1 MGVTTNKS
9 GPHILDTLKA
19 SYEELRR
26 GLARIDPRAAFR
38 FVSALKDFL
47 RIRSRWCRPKI
58 FSAGLDKASA
68 KYDTVNLE
76 AQKKEGLPMQ
86 EDTPPGNDRPQSE
99 DDASSATGGSK

>member
-47 RIRSRWCRPKI
+47 RHPITLVQAKNI
-58 FSAGLDKASA
+58 F
-68 KYDTVNLE
+68 
-76 AQKKEGLPMQ
+76 
-86 EDTPPGNDRPQSE
+86 R
-99 DDASSATGGSK
+99 GS